1 MINTSLPL
9 TDARVT
15 YLKKL
20 LDDVPT
26 DKRGIVWQQVNMDIT
41 KIKQIWENIDKINR
55 GRRLVK
61 ETNSRNKKLLTNS
74 K

>member
-26 DKRGIVWQQVNMDIT
+26 DKRDIVWQQVNMDIT